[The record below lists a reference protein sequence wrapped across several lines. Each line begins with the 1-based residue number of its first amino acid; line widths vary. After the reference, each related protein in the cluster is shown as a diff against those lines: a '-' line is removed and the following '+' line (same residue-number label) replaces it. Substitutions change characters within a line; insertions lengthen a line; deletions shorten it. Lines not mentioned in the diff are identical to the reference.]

1 VTAAGLPD
9 TGNWVCGL
17 LDQASAR
24 LLDLEEAGLFPAE
37 LAVSSAAFAS
47 FLALRRRDLER
58 GLPLFVLGVEV
69 TEDPALTGDEFG
81 LRP

>member
-1 VTAAGLPD
+1 MTSAGWPD
-9 TGNWVCGL
+9 TSDWVCGL

-24 LLDLEEAGLFPAE
+24 LLALEEAGLFPAE
-37 LAVSSAAFAS
+37 MTVSSPAFAS
-47 FLALRRRDLER
+47 FRALRRRDLER
-58 GLPLFVLGVEV
+58 GLPLLVLGIEV

>member
-1 VTAAGLPD
+1 VTPAGAPD
-9 TGNWVCGL
+9 PDHWVCGL

-24 LLDLEEAGLFPAE
+24 LLALEEAGLFPAE
-37 LAVSSAAFAS
+37 MAVGSSAFAS
-47 FLALRRRDLER
+47 FRALRRRDLER
-58 GLPLFVLGVEV
+58 GLPLLVLGVEV